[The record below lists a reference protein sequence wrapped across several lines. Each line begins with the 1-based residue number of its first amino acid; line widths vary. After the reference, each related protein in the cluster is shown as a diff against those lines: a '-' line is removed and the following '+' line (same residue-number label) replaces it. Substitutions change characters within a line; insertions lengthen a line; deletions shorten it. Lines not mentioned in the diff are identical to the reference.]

1 MKKNQNLKKNKD
13 EVIKESSPWTVI
25 GSFPTYSEA
34 AKKVDEV
41 WGKDSDYDY
50 KIKRYEKDF
59 RVKKRIRK
67 DLLENEKSNKKR
79 KS

>member
-1 MKKNQNLKKNKD
+1 MKKNQDLKKKKD

-25 GSFPTYSEA
+25 GRFPTYSEA

-59 RVKKRIRK
+59 RGKKRLRK
-67 DLLENEKSNKKR
+67 GLLENEKNNKKS

>member
-25 GSFPTYSEA
+25 GRFPTYSEA

-50 KIKRYEKDF
+50 KIKR
-59 RVKKRIRK
+59 
-67 DLLENEKSNKKR
+67 
-79 KS
+79 